1 MTEPAITPE
10 LVAKHNLTPEEYAHA
25 KEILGGRE
33 PSYTELGIFS
43 VMWSEHCSYKN
54 TRPLLKTFPTK
65 SPKILVGAG
74 EENAGI
80 IDIGDGL
87 AIAFKIES
95 HNHPSAVEPF
105 QGAATGVGGI
115 VRDIFTMG
123 ARPVC
128 AVNSLRFGPITKEI
142 IPKNGKNKSIESV
155 QITQAGKIHFGVE
168 VIILSEQQIAADVIA
183 AVPTHIAKKYHVVPV
198 SKKKNSLTI
207 ALADPSDF
215 ATIDNLTH
223 LLQSELEIKTSSP
236 EEIEAAIKK
245 YYSGNSET
253 NGVQNQIANNRRLFA
268 EVVSGIAHYG
278 NCFGI
283 PTIAGEVYFD
293 KSYEGNPLVNAF
305 CLGVLRHE
313 QIARGAAKGIGNPVF
328 YVGPATGRDGLAGAA
343 FASKDLTEESAEQQR
358 GAVQVGDPFMEKLVC
373 EACLE
378 LLATGCVAGIQDMG
392 AAGLTCSTCETAA
405 RAGTGIEIELDKVP
419 QRAPNMTSY
428 EIMLSE
434 SQERMLIIVHKGREA
449 EVKRI
454 FDKWDLPWAEVG
466 FVTDTGRM
474 VVRHGGKIVADIP
487 AKKIADESPV
497 YQRESSE
504 PEYLKAVRAFRLDGI
519 PDTKTP
525 ADDLKK
531 LLAWPSIASKNW
543 VYRQYDHQVRD
554 GSVVLPG
561 SDAAVIRIK
570 SDSLPVM
577 GGTGDSPVASGN
589 LPEASGRLVAGQN
602 RPVACST
609 QIPEKLIA
617 MTVDCNGVYVY
628 LDPYEGAKAVVTEAC
643 RNLAC
648 SGAVPLGA
656 TDNLNMANPHKPEL
670 FWQMRES
677 VRGLAEACKF
687 FNAPVTGGNCSLY
700 NQNPSGPIDPT
711 PTVAV
716 VGIVEKLEHVT
727 TQWFKDEGDA
737 IILLG
742 EIVDANDPILG
753 LGGSAYLQV
762 IHGKK
767 TGSPPR
773 CDLETAKTL
782 HTTLLGLIQSGL
794 VKSAHDCSDGGLA
807 VALAESCISQLI
819 ARETPRLIG
828 ATIDLSK
835 VGQASSLSEK
845 ETHRQDACA
854 TMRLDAFLF
863 GETQSRVVISC
874 KPLDTVKVVE
884 RAKLMGV
891 PAIQIGK
898 VGGDKLTVKTTS
910 GEFSAPLIELH
921 DAWWNSIARAMA

>member
-1 MTEPAITPE
+1 MSEPAITPE
-10 LVAKHNLTPEEYAHA
+10 LVAKHNLTPEEYN
-25 KEILGGRE
+25 KVLEILGRM

-115 VRDIFTMG
+115 IRDIFTMG

-128 AVNSLRFGPITKEI
+128 AINSLRFGPITESAQ
-142 IPKNGKNKSIESV
+142 NGAES
-155 QITQAGKIHFGVE
+155 K
-168 VIILSEQQIAADVIA
+168 
-183 AVPTHIAKKYHVVPV
+183 
-198 SKKKNSLTI
+198 
-207 ALADPSDF
+207 
-215 ATIDNLTH
+215 
-223 LLQSELEIKTSSP
+223 
-236 EEIEAAIKK
+236 AAI
-245 YYSGNSET
+245 S
-253 NGVQNQIANNRRLFA
+253 NNKRLFA
-268 EVVSGIAHYG
+268 GVVSGIAHYG

-283 PTIAGEVYFD
+283 PTIAGEIYFD

-305 CLGVLRHE
+305 CLGVLRHN
-313 QIARGAAKGIGNPVF
+313 QIARGAARGLGNPVF

-378 LLATGCVAGIQDMG
+378 LLATGAVAGIQDMG

-419 QRAPNMTSY
+419 QRVPNMSSY

-434 SQERMLIIVHKGREA
+434 SQERMLIIVHKGRED

-454 FDKWDLPWAEVG
+454 FDKWDLPWAEIG
-466 FVTDTGRM
+466 FVTNTGHM
-474 VVRHGGKIVADIP
+474 VVKHHGNVIADIP

-497 YQRESSE
+497 YQREAIE
-504 PEYLKAVRAFRLDGI
+504 PEYLKQTCAFRLDTI
-519 PDTKTP
+519 ADTKNP

-543 VYRQYDHQVRD
+543 VYRQYDHMVRD
-554 GSVVLPG
+554 GSVVCPG

-570 SDSLPVM
+570 SDSLPDADK
-577 GGTGDSPVASGN
+577 GVAPSVA
-589 LPEASGRLVAGQN
+589 EKLVA
-602 RPVACST
+602 
-609 QIPEKLIA
+609 L
-617 MTVDCNGVYVY
+617 TVDCNGTYVY
-628 LDPYEGAKAVVTEAC
+628 LDPYEGGKIAVTEAC

-648 SGAVPLGA
+648 SGAAPLGV
-656 TDNLNMANPHKPEL
+656 TDNLNFGNPFKPEL
-670 FWQMRES
+670 FWQLKES
-677 VRGLAEACKF
+677 VRGLAEACRA

-700 NQNPSGPIDPT
+700 NQSPAGPIDPT

-716 VGIVEKLEHVT
+716 VGLIEKAEYVT

-742 EIVDANDPILG
+742 DVVDMKDPLLG
-753 LGGSAYLQV
+753 LGGSAYLQL

-767 TGSPPR
+767 TGTPPP

-794 VKSAHDCSDGGLA
+794 VKSAHDCSEGGLA
-807 VALAESCISQLI
+807 VCLAESCFSRLV
-819 ARETPRLIG
+819 ARETPCFIG
-828 ATIDLSK
+828 ARIDLSL
-835 VGQASSLSEK
+835 VGGASMRADGVTNDGSPGDSP
-845 ETHRQDACA
+845 H
-854 TMRLDAFLF
+854 RLDALLF
-863 GETQSRVVISC
+863 GETQSRIVITC
-874 KPLDTVKVVE
+874 APLDAVKVVE

-891 PAIQIGK
+891 PAMLIGR
-898 VGGDKLTVKTTS
+898 VGGDALAFKTS
-910 GEFSAPLIELH
+910 AGEFSAPVAGLH
-921 DAWWNSIARAMA
+921 DGWWNSIARAMA

>member
-10 LVAKHNLTPEEYAHA
+10 LVAKHNLTADEYQ
-25 KEILGGRE
+25 KILAILGRE

-128 AVNSLRFGPITKEI
+128 AVNSLRFGPIMEDC
-142 IPKNGKNKSIESV
+142 PPSPRPSPPGEGEAVGANGKNSTISATASATGLPLPGGEGWGEGGQNPVAKGANFEIGNRKSE
-155 QITQAGKIHFGVE
+155 
-168 VIILSEQQIAADVIA
+168 
-183 AVPTHIAKKYHVVPV
+183 
-198 SKKKNSLTI
+198 
-207 ALADPSDF
+207 
-215 ATIDNLTH
+215 
-223 LLQSELEIKTSSP
+223 
-236 EEIEAAIKK
+236 
-245 YYSGNSET
+245 
-253 NGVQNQIANNRRLFA
+253 IANNKRLFA
-268 EVVSGIAHYG
+268 GVVSGIAHYG

-283 PTIAGEVYFD
+283 PTVAGEVYFD
-293 KSYEGNPLVNAF
+293 KTYQGNPLVNVF

-313 QIARGAAKGIGNPVF
+313 QITRGAAKGVGNPVF

-343 FASKDLTEESAEQQR
+343 FASQDLTEESAEQQR

-378 LLATGCVAGIQDMG
+378 LLATGCVAGMQDMG
-392 AAGLTCSTCETAA
+392 AAGLTCSTCEMAA

-419 QRAPNMTSY
+419 QRAPNMSSY

-434 SQERMLIIVHKGREA
+434 SQERMLIVVHKGREE

-454 FDKWDLPWAEVG
+454 FDKWDLPWSEIG
-466 FVTDTGRM
+466 IITNTGHM
-474 VVRHGGKIVADIP
+474 VVRHGGKLIVDIP

-497 YQRESSE
+497 YHRDAQE
-504 PEYLKAVRAFRLDGI
+504 PEYLKEVREFRLDGI
-519 PDTKTP
+519 PDSQSP
-525 ADDLKK
+525 ISDLLK

-543 VYRQYDHQVRD
+543 VYRQYDHMVRD
-554 GSVVLPG
+554 GSVVCPG

-570 SDSLPVM
+570 GDSLPVQKV
-577 GGTGDSPVASGN
+577 GQASSLPSGEAAQSPNEQAGS
-589 LPEASGRLVAGQN
+589 LPYF
-602 RPVACST
+602 
-609 QIPEKLIA
+609 EKLIA

-628 LDPYEGAKAVVTEAC
+628 LDPYEGGKAAMAEAC

-648 SGAVPLGA
+648 SGAIPLGA

-677 VRGLAEACKF
+677 VRGLADGCRA

-716 VGIVEKLEHVT
+716 VGIVEKPEHVM
-727 TQWFKDEGDA
+727 TQWFKDSGDA

-742 EIVDANDPILG
+742 EVADANDPLLG

-762 IHGKK
+762 VHGKK

-782 HTTLLGLIQSGL
+782 HTTLLGLIQCGL

-807 VALAESCISQLI
+807 VCLAEGCISQLV
-819 ARETPRLIG
+819 ARETPRLVG
-828 ATIDLSK
+828 AQIDLSSVAAPRESADK
-835 VGQASSLSEK
+835 NKGESALS
-845 ETHRQDACA
+845 RDAA
-854 TMRLDAFLF
+854 TIRLDALLF
-863 GETQSRVVISC
+863 GETQSRIVITC
-874 KPLDTVKVVE
+874 KPLDAVKVVE

-891 PAIQIGK
+891 PAARIGT
-898 VGGDKLTVKTTS
+898 VGGDKLQLKTS
-910 GEFSAPLIELH
+910 ASEFSWDLRELH
-921 DAWWNSIARAMA
+921 DVWWNTIARAMA

>member
-33 PSYTELGIFS
+33 PSYTELGTFS

-128 AVNSLRFGPITKEI
+128 AVNSLRFGPIC
-142 IPKNGKNKSIESV
+142 
-155 QITQAGKIHFGVE
+155 
-168 VIILSEQQIAADVIA
+168 
-183 AVPTHIAKKYHVVPV
+183 
-198 SKKKNSLTI
+198 
-207 ALADPSDF
+207 
-215 ATIDNLTH
+215 
-223 LLQSELEIKTSSP
+223 
-236 EEIEAAIKK
+236 
-245 YYSGNSET
+245 SGGLRPPT
-253 NGVQNQIANNRRLFA
+253 NGEERRSQSAATEEETALKNNRRLFA
-268 EVVSGIAHYG
+268 GVVSGIAHYG

-313 QIARGAAKGIGNPVF
+313 QIAHGAAKGIGNPVF

-419 QRAPNMTSY
+419 QRAAGMTSY

-497 YQRESSE
+497 YQREARE
-504 PEYLKAVRAFRLDGI
+504 PEYLKEVRAFRLDGI
-519 PDTKTP
+519 PDTKNP
-525 ADDLKK
+525 AEDLKK

-570 SDSLPVM
+570 SDSIPVM
-577 GGTGDSPVASGN
+577 TAELKAKIGDAKVS
-589 LPEASGRLVAGQN
+589 
-602 RPVACST
+602 
-609 QIPEKLIA
+609 EKLIA

-628 LDPYEGAKAVVTEAC
+628 LDPYEGAKTVVTEAC

-716 VGIVEKLEHVT
+716 VGIIEKPEHVT

-742 EIVDANDPILG
+742 EIVDANDPIFG

-773 CDLETAKTL
+773 CDLEIAKTL

-794 VKSAHDCSDGGLA
+794 IKSAHDCSDGGLA
-807 VALAESCISQLI
+807 VAIAESCISQLI
-819 ARETPRLIG
+819 ARDTPRLIG
-828 ATIDLSK
+828 AQIDLST
-835 VGQASSLSEK
+835 VAAVNDRPENGEDANGG
-845 ETHRQDACA
+845 HRPPLQL
-854 TMRLDAFLF
+854 RLDAVLF
-863 GETQSRVVISC
+863 GETQSRIIISC
-874 KPLDTVKVVE
+874 KPLDAVKVVE

-898 VGGDKLTVKTTS
+898 VGGDKLTVKIAS
-910 GEFSAPLIELH
+910 NEFSAPLTELH

>member
-1 MTEPAITPE
+1 MTEPAITSE
-10 LVAKHNLTPEEYAHA
+10 LVAKHNLTPDEY
-25 KEILGGRE
+25 KKILEVLGRP

-80 IDIGDGL
+80 IDIGDGI

-123 ARPVC
+123 ARPIC
-128 AVNSLRFGPITKEI
+128 AVNSLRFGPIT
-142 IPKNGKNKSIESV
+142 SDV
-155 QITQAGKIHFGVE
+155 
-168 VIILSEQQIAADVIA
+168 AADVRRLNSKSENSQSLVTSA
-183 AVPTHIAKKYHVVPV
+183 AT
-198 SKKKNSLTI
+198 NG
-207 ALADPSDF
+207 
-215 ATIDNLTH
+215 
-223 LLQSELEIKTSSP
+223 EG
-236 EEIEAAIKK
+236 EAALK
-245 YYSGNSET
+245 
-253 NGVQNQIANNRRLFA
+253 NNRRLFA
-268 EVVSGIAHYG
+268 GVVAGIGHYG

-283 PTIAGEVYFD
+283 PTVAGEVYFD

-328 YVGPATGRDGLAGAA
+328 YVGPATGRDGLAGAS
-343 FASKDLTEESAEQQR
+343 FASQDLTEESAEQQR

-378 LLATGCVAGIQDMG
+378 LLATGVVAGIQDMG

-419 QRAPNMTSY
+419 QRAPNMSSY

-434 SQERMLIIVHKGREA
+434 SQERMLIIVHQGREE

-454 FDKWDLPWAEVG
+454 FDKWDLPWSEIG

-497 YQRESSE
+497 YQRESLE
-504 PEYLKAVRAFRLDGI
+504 PAYLKEVRAFRLDGI
-519 PDTKTP
+519 ADTRDAT
-525 ADDLKK
+525 DDLKR

-570 SDSLPVM
+570 QDSLP
-577 GGTGDSPVASGN
+577 
-589 LPEASGRLVAGQN
+589 PEKAGQAS
-602 RPVACST
+602 RLPSGEAAA
-609 QIPEKLIA
+609 QELQADGQARRLPHLEKLIA
-617 MTVDCNGVYVY
+617 MSVDGNGTYVY
-628 LDPYEGAKAVVTEAC
+628 LDPYEGGKIVVTEAC

-648 SGAVPLGA
+648 SGAVPLGT
-656 TDNLNMANPHKPEL
+656 TDNLNMPSPMKPEL
-670 FWQMRES
+670 FWQIAES
-677 VRGLAEACKF
+677 VRGLAEACRA

-700 NQNPSGPIDPT
+700 NQSPNGPIDPT
-711 PTVAV
+711 PTVVV
-716 VGIVEKLEHVT
+716 VGLIEKPEHVT

-742 EIVDANDPILG
+742 EIADKADPILG

-773 CDLETAKTL
+773 CDFETAKIL

-794 VKSAHDCSDGGLA
+794 VKSAHDCSEGGLA
-807 VALAESCISQLI
+807 VCLAESCISQLV
-819 ARETPRLIG
+819 ARGTPRLIG
-828 ATIDLSK
+828 ATIDLSALK
-835 VGQASSLSEK
+835 DV
-845 ETHRQDACA
+845 
-854 TMRLDAFLF
+854 RLDALLF

-874 KPLDTVKVVE
+874 KPLDAVKVVE

-891 PAIQIGK
+891 PAVQIGR
-898 VGGDKLTVKTTS
+898 VGGDKLTIKAAS
-910 GEFSAPLIELH
+910 SEFNWPVAELH

>member
-25 KEILGGRE
+25 VEILGRT

-54 TRPLLKTFPTK
+54 TKPLLKTFPTK

-80 IDIGDGL
+80 IDIGDGI

-105 QGAATGVGGI
+105 QGATTGVGGI

-128 AVNSLRFGPITKEI
+128 AVNSLRFGPIVEDCPPSPRPSPPGEGETISAAGEARTISDSSAMGTKNHPLPGGE
-142 IPKNGKNKSIESV
+142 GRGE
-155 QITQAGKIHFGVE
+155 G
-168 VIILSEQQIAADVIA
+168 EQNI
-183 AVPTHIAKKYHVVPV
+183 
-198 SKKKNSLTI
+198 SG
-207 ALADPSDF
+207 
-215 ATIDNLTH
+215 
-223 LLQSELEIKTSSP
+223 
-236 EEIEAAIKK
+236 EAANLK
-245 YYSGNSET
+245 S
-253 NGVQNQIANNRRLFA
+253 QIANNRRLFA
-268 EVVSGIAHYG
+268 GVVSGIAHYG

-283 PTIAGEVYFD
+283 PTVAGEVYFD
-293 KSYEGNPLVNAF
+293 KTYKGNPLVNAF

-313 QIARGAAKGIGNPVF
+313 QITRGAAKGVGNPVF

-343 FASKDLTEESAEQQR
+343 FASQDLTEESSEQQR

-378 LLATGCVAGIQDMG
+378 LLATGCVAGMQDMG
-392 AAGLTCSTCETAA
+392 AAGLTCSTCEMAA

-419 QRAPNMTSY
+419 QRAPNMSSY

-434 SQERMLIIVHKGREA
+434 SQERMLIVVHKGREE

-454 FDKWDLPWAEVG
+454 FDKWDLPWSEIG
-466 FVTDTGRM
+466 IITDTGHM
-474 VVRHGGKIVADIP
+474 KVRHGGKLVVDIP
-487 AKKIADESPV
+487 ARKIADESPV
-497 YQRESSE
+497 YQREAVE
-504 PEYLKAVRAFRLDGI
+504 PAYLKDVRAFRLGTI
-519 PDTKTP
+519 PDTTSP

-570 SDSLPVM
+570 TDSLPVM
-577 GGTGDSPVASGN
+577 SAELAAKVGDPTV
-589 LPEASGRLVAGQN
+589 
-602 RPVACST
+602 T
-609 QIPEKLIA
+609 DKYIA
-617 MTVDCNGVYVY
+617 MTVDCNGGYVY
-628 LDPYEGAKAVVTEAC
+628 LDPYEGGKAAVTEAC

-648 SGAVPLGA
+648 SGALPLGA
-656 TDNLNMANPHKPEL
+656 TDNLNMPSPLKPEL
-670 FWQMRES
+670 FWQIKES
-677 VRGLAEACKF
+677 VRGLAEGCKA
-687 FNAPVTGGNCSLY
+687 FNAPITGGNCSLY
-700 NQNPSGPIDPT
+700 NQSPAGPIDPT
-711 PTVAV
+711 PTISV
-716 VGIVEKLEHVT
+716 VGLIEKLEHVT

-742 EIVDANDPILG
+742 EAVDKADPIFG

-767 TGSPPR
+767 NGSPPR
-773 CDLETAKTL
+773 CDLEVAKTL
-782 HTTLLGLIQSGL
+782 HTTLIGLIQSGL
-794 VKSAHDCSDGGLA
+794 VKN
-807 VALAESCISQLI
+807 
-819 ARETPRLIG
+819 
-828 ATIDLSK
+828 
-835 VGQASSLSEK
+835 GQ
-845 ETHRQDACA
+845 
-854 TMRLDAFLF
+854 
-863 GETQSRVVISC
+863 
-874 KPLDTVKVVE
+874 
-884 RAKLMGV
+884 
-891 PAIQIGK
+891 
-898 VGGDKLTVKTTS
+898 S
-910 GEFSAPLIELH
+910 G
-921 DAWWNSIARAMA
+921 

>member
-10 LVAKHNLTPEEYAHA
+10 LVAKHNLTPDEYAHA
-25 KEILGGRE
+25 KEILGGRT

-65 SPKILVGAG
+65 SPSILVGAG

-80 IDIGDGL
+80 IDIGEGI

-105 QGAATGVGGI
+105 QGATTGVGGI

-123 ARPVC
+123 ARPIC
-128 AVNSLRFGPITKEI
+128 AVNSLRFGEI
-142 IPKNGKNKSIESV
+142 SNP
-155 QITQAGKIHFGVE
+155 
-168 VIILSEQQIAADVIA
+168 DV
-183 AVPTHIAKKYHVVPV
+183 
-198 SKKKNSLTI
+198 
-207 ALADPSDF
+207 
-215 ATIDNLTH
+215 
-223 LLQSELEIKTSSP
+223 
-236 EEIEAAIKK
+236 
-245 YYSGNSET
+245 
-253 NGVQNQIANNRRLFA
+253 RRLFSG
-268 EVVSGIAHYG
+268 VVSGIAHYG
-278 NCFGI
+278 NCFGV

-305 CLGVLRHE
+305 CLGVLRHS

-343 FASKDLTEESAEQQR
+343 FASQDLTEESAEQQR

-378 LLATGCVAGIQDMG
+378 LLATGAVAGIQDMG

-405 RAGTGIEIELDKVP
+405 RAGTGIEIELNKVP
-419 QRAPNMTSY
+419 QRAPNMSSY

-434 SQERMLIIVHKGREA
+434 SQERMLIVVHKGREE

-454 FDKWDLPWAEVG
+454 FDKWDLPWAEIG
-466 FVTDTGRM
+466 IITNTGHM
-474 VVRHGGKIVADIP
+474 VVRHGGKLIVDIP

-497 YQRESSE
+497 YHRDAQE
-504 PEYLKAVRAFRLDGI
+504 PAYLKEVRAFRLDGI
-519 PDTKTP
+519 TDTKN
-525 ADDLKK
+525 AAGDLKK

-543 VYRQYDHQVRD
+543 VYRQYDQQVRD

-570 SDSLPVM
+570 QDSLPVM
-577 GGTGDSPVASGN
+577 SAELAAKVGDAKI
-589 LPEASGRLVAGQN
+589 
-602 RPVACST
+602 T
-609 QIPEKLIA
+609 EKFIA

-628 LDPYEGAKAVVTEAC
+628 LDPYEGGKAAVTEAC

-648 SGAVPLGA
+648 SGAIPLGA

-670 FWQMRES
+670 FWQIKES
-677 VRGLAEACKF
+677 VRGLADGCTA

-700 NQNPSGPIDPT
+700 NQNPNGPIDPT

-716 VGIVEKLEHVT
+716 VGLIEKAEHVT

-742 EIVDANDPILG
+742 AAVDQADPIFG
-753 LGGSAYLQV
+753 LGGSAYLQA
-762 IHGKK
+762 IHGQK

-794 VKSAHDCSDGGLA
+794 IKSAHDCSDGGLG

-828 ATIDLSK
+828 ATIDLSALAD
-835 VGQASSLSEK
+835 V
-845 ETHRQDACA
+845 
-854 TMRLDAFLF
+854 RLDALLF

-874 KPLDTVKVVE
+874 KPLDAAKVVE

-891 PAIQIGK
+891 PALQIGK
-898 VGGDKLTVKTTS
+898 VGGNQLTVKTDG
-910 GEFSAPLIELH
+910 GEFAAPLTELH
-921 DAWWNSIARAMA
+921 DAWWNAIARAMA

>member
-10 LVAKHNLTPEEYAHA
+10 LVAKHNLTQDEYAHA
-25 KEILGGRE
+25 REILGGRE

-115 VRDIFTMG
+115 IRDIFTMG

-128 AVNSLRFGPITKEI
+128 ALNSLRFGELSNP
-142 IPKNGKNKSIESV
+142 
-155 QITQAGKIHFGVE
+155 E
-168 VIILSEQQIAADVIA
+168 V
-183 AVPTHIAKKYHVVPV
+183 
-198 SKKKNSLTI
+198 
-207 ALADPSDF
+207 
-215 ATIDNLTH
+215 
-223 LLQSELEIKTSSP
+223 
-236 EEIEAAIKK
+236 
-245 YYSGNSET
+245 
-253 NGVQNQIANNRRLFA
+253 RRLFSG
-268 EVVSGIAHYG
+268 VVSGIAHYG

-305 CLGVLRHE
+305 CLGVLRHD

-343 FASKDLTEESAEQQR
+343 FASQDLTEESSEQQR

-378 LLATGCVAGIQDMG
+378 LLATGAVAGIQDMG

-419 QRAPNMTSY
+419 QRGPNMSSY

-434 SQERMLIIVHKGREA
+434 SQERMLIIVHKGREE

-454 FDKWDLPWAEVG
+454 FDKWDLPWSQVG
-466 FVTDTGRM
+466 TVTDTGRM
-474 VVRHGGKIVADIP
+474 VVRHGGRVVADIP

-497 YQRESSE
+497 YQRASQE
-504 PEYLKAVRAFRLDGI
+504 PEYLKEVRAFRLNGI
-519 PDTKTP
+519 ADTRDP
-525 ADDLKK
+525 VAVLSQ

-543 VYRQYDHQVRD
+543 VYRQYDHMVRD
-554 GSVVLPG
+554 GSVVCPG

-570 SDSLPVM
+570 GDSLPESSN
-577 GGTGDSPVASGN
+577 G
-589 LPEASGRLVAGQN
+589 
-602 RPVACST
+602 RPV
-609 QIPEKLIA
+609 PEKLVA
-617 MTVDCNGVYVY
+617 LTVDCNGVYVY
-628 LDPYEGAKAVVTEAC
+628 LDPYEGGKAAVAEAC

-656 TDNLNMANPHKPEL
+656 TDNLNMANPHQPEL
-670 FWQMRES
+670 FWQMQES
-677 VRGLAEACKF
+677 VRGLADACRA

-716 VGIVEKLEHVT
+716 VGLIEKPEYVT

-737 IILLG
+737 IVLLG
-742 EIVDANDPILG
+742 EVADLQDPLFG

-762 IHGKK
+762 IHGQKN
-767 TGSPPR
+767 GAPPR
-773 CDLETAKTL
+773 CDLETARTL

-807 VALAESCISQLI
+807 VCLAESCISRLI

-828 ATIDLSK
+828 AKIDLSAFK
-835 VGQASSLSEK
+835 
-845 ETHRQDACA
+845 DI
-854 TMRLDAFLF
+854 RLDALLF

-874 KPLDTVKVVE
+874 APRDAYKVVE

-891 PAIQIGK
+891 PAVQIGK
-898 VGGDKLTVKTTS
+898 VGGQELDLKTAV
-910 GEFSAPLIELH
+910 GEFSAPLAGLH
-921 DAWWNSIARAMA
+921 DGWWNAIARAMA

>member
-25 KEILGGRE
+25 VEILGRT

-54 TRPLLKTFPTK
+54 TKPLLKTFPTK

-80 IDIGDGL
+80 IDIGDGI

-105 QGAATGVGGI
+105 QGATTGVGGI

-128 AVNSLRFGPITKEI
+128 AVNSLRFGPVTG
-142 IPKNGKNKSIESV
+142 NGESD
-155 QITQAGKIHFGVE
+155 
-168 VIILSEQQIAADVIA
+168 LSN
-183 AVPTHIAKKYHVVPV
+183 
-198 SKKKNSLTI
+198 SK
-207 ALADPSDF
+207 A
-215 ATIDNLTH
+215 
-223 LLQSELEIKTSSP
+223 E
-236 EEIEAAIKK
+236 
-245 YYSGNSET
+245 
-253 NGVQNQIANNRRLFA
+253 IANNRRLFA
-268 EVVSGIAHYG
+268 GVVSGIAHYG

-283 PTIAGEVYFD
+283 PTVAGEVYFD
-293 KSYEGNPLVNAF
+293 KTYQGNPLVNAF

-313 QIARGAAKGIGNPVF
+313 QITRGAAKGVGNPVF

-343 FASKDLTEESAEQQR
+343 FASQDLTEESAEQQR

-378 LLATGCVAGIQDMG
+378 LLATGCVAGMQDMG
-392 AAGLTCSTCETAA
+392 AAGLTCSTCEMAA

-419 QRAPNMTSY
+419 QRAPNMSSY

-434 SQERMLIIVHKGREA
+434 SQERMLIVVHNGREE

-454 FDKWDLPWAEVG
+454 FDKWDLPWSEIG
-466 FVTDTGRM
+466 IITDTGHM
-474 VVRHGGKIVADIP
+474 KVRHGGKLVVDIP

-497 YQRESSE
+497 YQREAVE
-504 PEYLKAVRAFRLDGI
+504 PAYLKDVRAFRLDGI
-519 PDTKTP
+519 ADTMTP
-525 ADDLKK
+525 AEDLKK

-570 SDSLPVM
+570 TDSLPVM
-577 GGTGDSPVASGN
+577 SAELAAKVGDPKVS
-589 LPEASGRLVAGQN
+589 
-602 RPVACST
+602 
-609 QIPEKLIA
+609 EKLIA
-617 MTVDCNGVYVY
+617 MTVDCNGGYVY
-628 LDPYEGAKAVVTEAC
+628 LDPYEGAKAAVAEAC

-648 SGAVPLGA
+648 SGALPLGA
-656 TDNLNMANPHKPEL
+656 TDNLNMPSPLKPEL
-670 FWQMRES
+670 FWQIKES
-677 VRGLAEACKF
+677 VRGLAEGCKA

-700 NQNPSGPIDPT
+700 NQNPAGPIDPT
-711 PTVAV
+711 PTISV
-716 VGIVEKLEHVT
+716 VGLIEKLEHVT

-742 EIVDANDPILG
+742 DAVDQADPILG

-762 IHGKK
+762 VHGKK
-767 TGSPPR
+767 NGSPPR
-773 CDLETAKTL
+773 CDLEVAKTL
-782 HTTLLGLIQSGL
+782 HTTLIGLIQSGL
-794 VKSAHDCSDGGLA
+794 VKSAHDCSEGGLA

-819 ARETPRLIG
+819 ARETPLLIG
-828 ATIDLSK
+828 ATIDLSS
-835 VGQASSLSEK
+835 VGRASSRADGGAEDGSSVASP
-845 ETHRQDACA
+845 H
-854 TMRLDAFLF
+854 RLDALLF

-874 KPLDTVKVVE
+874 KALDAVKVVE

-891 PAIQIGK
+891 PAVQIGK
-898 VGGDKLTVKTTS
+898 VGGDKLTVKTVS
-910 GEFSAPLIELH
+910 EEFSAPLTELH
-921 DAWWNSIARAMA
+921 DAWWNAIARAME